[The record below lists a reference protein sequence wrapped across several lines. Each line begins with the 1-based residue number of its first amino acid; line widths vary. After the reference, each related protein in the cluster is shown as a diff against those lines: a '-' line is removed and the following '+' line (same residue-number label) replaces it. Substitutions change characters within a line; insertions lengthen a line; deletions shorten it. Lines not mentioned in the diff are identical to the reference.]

1 MYVPTT
7 LNPNSVSVFK
17 IVKIDDSEREAIQ
30 AALVQL
36 RDDDAKSNGTKPN
49 SLTILGI
56 GPSNDILFVY
66 ENKE

>member
-36 RDDDAKSNGTKPN
+36 RDDDAKSNGTKAN